1 MIIINL
7 IFFVILCATALWVC
21 FANVS
26 GFKIVD
32 AVTVVGTIGSIHGIG
47 LTIWQLTSI
56 SPLQRKVLTH

>member
-7 IFFVILCATALWVC
+7 IIFVILCVAALWVC
-21 FANVS
+21 FANVF

-47 LTIWQLTSI
+47 FDHLAIN
-56 SPLQRKVLTH
+56 